1 MKKKTDNIIKDLEN
15 KIAQGNL
22 EAMFDYAEIYQY
34 NRQNE
39 ITDEI
44 AAKMVNY
51 YEICIEDG
59 NLNAALNLGSMYYIG
74 EIIPRDYKKAFKYYK
89 LATESEDD
97 EISTDAWCCL
107 GYCYYYGRD
116 IPVDDEQAF
125 NCYMHGVLENDANC
139 LYKLGDMYRY
149 GRFVKKDEK
158 LAFSFYKR
166 AKNFVSKYNYS
177 YPDVCRR
184 LGECKLYGL
193 GTEKDIIEAVNYLSK
208 AEIYTYKKIKQKDPF
223 AASLLPEIQ
232 KMLAEAKKL
241 LEEDCT

>member
-89 LATESEDD
+89 LAKFQPMLGV
-97 EISTDAWCCL
+97 AWVTAITTAGIFPLTTNRLLIAICTA
-107 GYCYYYGRD
+107 YWKMMQ
-116 IPVDDEQAF
+116 IAF
-125 NCYMHGVLENDANC
+125 T
-139 LYKLGDMYRY
+139 
-149 GRFVKKDEK
+149 K
-158 LAFSFYKR
+158 LAICT
-166 AKNFVSKYNYS
+166 ATGVSSKKTRSWRFHFTNAQKILFQNIIILI
-177 YPDVCRR
+177 PMFADVW
-184 LGECKLYGL
+184 
-193 GTEKDIIEAVNYLSK
+193 ANVNSMDS
-208 AEIYTYKKIKQKDPF
+208 ARKK
-223 AASLLPEIQ
+223 
-232 KMLAEAKKL
+232 
-241 LEEDCT
+241 T